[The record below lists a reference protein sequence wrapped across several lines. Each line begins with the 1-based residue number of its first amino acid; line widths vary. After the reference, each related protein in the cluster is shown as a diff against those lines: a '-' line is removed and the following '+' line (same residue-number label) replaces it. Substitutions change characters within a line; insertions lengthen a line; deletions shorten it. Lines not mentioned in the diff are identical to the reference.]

1 MSKVSIDL
9 VGVGLGCGFE
19 IRVGVGK
26 KQDTKFDKFTSP
38 NIFFS

>member
-9 VGVGLGCGFE
+9 VGLGWLVGLG
-19 IRVGVGK
+19 VGVGFGK